1 MTPMP
6 GPARDLPASDPARTW
21 AAFERAAPDLAR
33 FARERLEAHRHRTI
47 ATIRA
52 DGSPRISGTELT
64 IAFGELWVGGLA
76 ASRKF
81 ADMRRDPRVAIH
93 SGTDDPPPFPGDARV
108 SGLAIFVEDEA
119 TKAALLEAAGGGPP
133 GPFELVRIELREVS
147 TVQEAPTRD
156 HLVIELWRPGEA
168 VRRVERW

>member
-1 MTPMP
+1 MALMSDPMP
-6 GPARDLPASDPARTW
+6 DRRTSDPARTW
-21 AAFERAAPDLAR
+21 AAFEREAAELAA
-33 FARERLEAHRHRTI
+33 FVRERLEAHRHRTI
-47 ATIRA
+47 ATIRL

-64 IAFGELWVGGLA
+64 IAFGELWVGGLP

-108 SGLAIFVEDEA
+108 SGIARFVEDEA
-119 TKAALLEAAGGGPP
+119 TKAAFLEAAGGGPP

-147 TVQEAPTRD
+147 SVREAPTRD
-156 HLVIELWRPGEA
+156 HLVIELWRPDEA
-168 VRRVERW
+168 VRRIERW